1 MAVNLVGLGLVVAG
15 IIFLIVGGIVF
26 WIIGT
31 ICLIGG
37 VGAMFMTYQR
47 RRRAA

>member
-47 RRRAA
+47 RRRVA